1 MRILKG
7 IAVGDNEM
15 IACLYR
21 HHFPYVE
28 RMVLN
33 NSGSKD
39 QAKDIF
45 QETVMALYDKVTQHG
60 LVLDCK
66 LKTFIYAISRNLW
79 LKQLNQKGQQHISIE
94 SDEWEHLE
102 SVEDDVR
109 LHAEEERKFER
120 MEDALKMLGEPCQGI
135 ITEFYIRNRSMQ
147 EICDKFGYTN
157 TDNAKT
163 QKYKCLQRLK
173 KLFFGKRS

>member
-1 MRILKG
+1 MQILKG
-7 IAVGDNEM
+7 IAMGDSTM
-15 IACLYR
+15 ISCLYR

-28 RMVLN
+28 RMVLT

-39 QAKDIF
+39 QAKDVF
-45 QETVMALYDKVTQHG
+45 QETVMALYDKVTRQG

-66 LKTFIYAISRNLW
+66 LKTFIYAVSRNLW
-79 LKQLNQKGQQHISIE
+79 LKQLNKKGQQHFSLE
-94 SDEWEHLE
+94 NNELEHLE
-102 SVEDDVR
+102 STDDDIQ
-109 LHAEEERKFER
+109 LHREQEKKFEK
-120 MEDALKMLGEPCQGI
+120 MEDALKILGEPCQSI
-135 ITEFYIRNRSMQ
+135 ITEFYIRNKSMQ

-173 KLFFGKRS
+173 KLFFGKN